1 MKKFTSSHRSPA
13 QPLAPVMVTLFGLT
27 ALIACQNNP
36 SSVPGELLNE
46 QLTIQAPPISA
57 NLLRNPGF
65 ETNDAWSLYPGA
77 TLEAGQGK
85 SGRALKAG
93 GSWSGARQ
101 DLQVKAG
108 TTHTVSGWIKSL
120 AGQSCTIAFK
130 GGGGQEWNEQPG
142 SSASTWTRVEK
153 TVTTPS
159 SLTWA
164 QVLIGGSGCLFDDI
178 GLTASGGTPSPT
190 ITPPPTPNGN
200 WKLIWQDEFNG
211 SNLDGNRWT
220 VREAPSEINGELP
233 YFRKQNV
240 YLENGNLV
248 IKTNRES
255 FGGREYTS
263 GHVDTRGKFSFG
275 PTASQKTG
283 SWRVEVKALF
293 PSGRG
298 VKPDIWTLH
307 PNCMA
312 YTNCGG
318 YWPPEFDLAEMLG
331 QETKKVYQSFHYG
344 KYYQARWPDNTSD
357 TKFQIVTDT
366 ATNSHVYAVEWDARS
381 ATDIEVR
388 LLTDGVVTNTI
399 SSAKLGY
406 VPYDEAMQLIIA
418 TTVGGG
424 WAGPP
429 DFGTV
434 FPQYTKIDYVKY
446 YTR

>member
-1 MKKFTSSHRSPA
+1 MKKFSSSHKSLTR
-13 QPLAPVMVTLFGLT
+13 PLFVTLFGLT
-27 ALIACQNNP
+27 ALIACQNNQNTIP
-36 SSVPGELLNE
+36 EGLLDDP
-46 QLTIQAPPISA
+46 LTVQAPVNSP
-57 NLLRNPGF
+57 NLLRNSGF
-65 ETNDAWSLYPGA
+65 ESNDAWSLYPGA
-77 TLEAGQGK
+77 TLEAGQGR

-101 DLQVKAG
+101 DLQVKTG
-108 TTHTVSGWIKSL
+108 TAHTVSGWIKSL